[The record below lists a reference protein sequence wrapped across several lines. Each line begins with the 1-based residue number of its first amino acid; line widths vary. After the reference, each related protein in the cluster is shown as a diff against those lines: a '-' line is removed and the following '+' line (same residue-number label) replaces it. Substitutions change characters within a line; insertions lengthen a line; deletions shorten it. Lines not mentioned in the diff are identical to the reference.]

1 MWGVIIIIALIV
13 CVVFA
18 ARELFAIIDEADFN
32 ESYDDKHDKGV
43 SDER

>member
-1 MWGVIIIIALIV
+1 MWESIIAFALIV

-18 ARELFAIIDEADFN
+18 ARELFARIDEADFN
-32 ESYDDKHDKGV
+32 ESYDDKHDGV